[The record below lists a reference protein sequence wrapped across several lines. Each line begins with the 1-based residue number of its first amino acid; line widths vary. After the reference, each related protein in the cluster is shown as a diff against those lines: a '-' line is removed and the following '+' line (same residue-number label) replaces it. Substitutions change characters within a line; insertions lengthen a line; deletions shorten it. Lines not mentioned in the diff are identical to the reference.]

1 MQVSDMLA
9 TKGHAVETTGPDA
22 TVGRAAQRLRTAHIG
37 ALIVSTDGRHVEG
50 LIAERDIVNG
60 LARYGSAVL
69 HMHVRELMHRNPPT
83 CAASDSIHDVMA
95 RMTTSRVRHLPVL
108 ERGELCGIVS
118 IGDVV
123 KNRLEETQREV
134 SYLRDAYL
142 ARG

>member
-1 MQVSDMLA
+1 MRVSEILA
-9 TKGHAVETTGPDA
+9 TKGHSVETTGPDA
-22 TVGRAAQRLRTAHIG
+22 TVGRAAQRLRSAHIG
-37 ALIVSTDGRHVEG
+37 SLVVSRDGQHVDG

-69 HMHVRELMHRNPPT
+69 DMRVKELMHRSPPT

-95 RMTTSRVRHLPVL
+95 RMTTLRVRHLPVL
-108 ERGELCGIVS
+108 DHGALCGIVS

-123 KNRLEETQREV
+123 KNRLEEAEREV